1 MSAQTTAAN
10 VQDIIEAR
18 LEKRTKGNYVPAGGK
33 KMIAFMDDINM
44 PVRDAYGSQ
53 PPLELVR
60 LWHDYGYWFDRNKQW
75 RKNVKDMVLCG
86 AAGPPGGAR
95 SPLPPRLLSCFHA
108 FYLTPPTYQQLIK
121 IFGTMLGQHLQDF
134 DEETKG
140 ARSS

>member
-1 MSAQTTAAN
+1 
-10 VQDIIEAR
+10 
-18 LEKRTKGNYVPAGGK
+18 
-33 KMIAFMDDINM
+33 MDDINM

-53 PPLELVR
+53 PPLEL
-60 LWHDYGYWFDRNKQW
+60 
-75 RKNVKDMVLCG
+75 DMVLCG

-140 ARSS
+140 VGE